1 MITAVRLPGGTTG
14 GVVMPGSD
22 RIRSGVG
29 GERHGWSGAAT
40 RRRVLRALALAAVLL
55 AVLAA
60 AASADVVYNRAD
72 DCINPSPVGASVI
85 GTTADGS
92 LQVLAEPADR
102 RLATNLLSGLQSGPL
117 AGLHS
122 AFSADGG
129 SGRLPAGPDGGPY
142 QLMVAPASD
151 FDADNDGDTAGY
163 CDGSA
168 ISAIAMRDNV
178 SDPLTVATHELGHAF
193 DDGLLGQQSFDTWFE
208 EALSEYYAFVLA
220 PDATLQR
227 NRDDQLFSQPTIPLD
242 TFSSPSDDEQAH
254 EYTEDRF
261 LQWLAQRLGPR
272 FDAMAMS
279 VLRDSGTTSTTA
291 LHVNRDLSDALTL
304 SGRSFADDLGE
315 FWGDH
320 IIPESDQPFGGT
332 GPRTHPQPRIFTHDE
347 ELSTDVHLRSLAA
360 NSATI
365 KLGDDVKQLVL
376 HISSPEPHGRLW
388 VWSPDGGLEDM
399 SHSGGDLHFCVG
411 PVSSDAIEWPGE
423 LRFVLINTGATGA
436 AFPVQV
442 KALTDKC
449 TRPRRRPPPPPSH
462 GCHTPTPRLGFYS
475 NAGPEAQIVVNPT
488 LDIYLMCQAG
498 HRYVG
503 SISGESTCDGTLF
516 GAGIDLGQP
525 GAWVEH
531 SYRGPGELHGTRFAF
546 SYSANGARIQLAGN
560 FAASSVTGTV
570 DYQSP
575 AACDGA
581 PLAQSFSLTRKSG
594 LPFSRAHVR

>member
-1 MITAVRLPGGTTG
+1 
-14 GVVMPGSD
+14 MPGSD
-22 RIRSGVG
+22 RIRTWVRG
-29 GERHGWSGAAT
+29 GRHGWSGAAT
-40 RRRVLRALALAAVLL
+40 CRGVLHALALAAVLL

-60 AASADVVYNRAD
+60 GASADVVFNRVD
-72 DCINPSPVGASVI
+72 GCINPSPVGASVI

-92 LQVLAEPADR
+92 LQILAEPADR
-102 RLATNLLSGLQSGPL
+102 GLATNLLSGLQSGPL
-117 AGLHS
+117 AGLHR

-151 FDADNDGDTAGY
+151 FDVDNDGDTAGY

-168 ISAIAMRDNV
+168 ISAIAVRDDV
-178 SDPLTVATHELGHAF
+178 SDPLTVATHELGHAY
-193 DDGLLGQQSFDTWFE
+193 DNGLLGQQSHDTWFE

-220 PDATLQR
+220 PNATLQR

-279 VLRDSGTTSTTA
+279 VLRDSGTTPTA
-291 LHVNRDLSDALTL
+291 AMHANRDLSDALTL
-304 SGRSFADDLGE
+304 GGRSFADDLGE
-315 FWGDH
+315 FWADH

-332 GPRTHPQPRIFTHDE
+332 GPRLQPQARVFRGAD

-360 NSATI
+360 NSAII

-376 HISSPEPHGRLW
+376 HVSSPEPHGRLW
-388 VWSPDGGLEDM
+388 VWWPGGRLEDM
-399 SHSGGDLHFCVG
+399 SQSGADLHFCVG
-411 PVSSDAIEWPGE
+411 PVSSDAIAWPGE
-423 LRFVLINTGATGA
+423 LRFALTNTGTTGA

-449 TRPRRRPPPPPSH
+449 TRPRHRPPPPPSH
-462 GCHTPTPRLGFYS
+462 SCHTPTPRLGFYS
-475 NAGPEAQIVVNPT
+475 NAGPAAQIVVNPT

-503 SISGESTCDGTLF
+503 SISGESTCDGSLS

-525 GAWVEH
+525 GAWVQH
-531 SYRGPGELHGTRFAF
+531 SYRGPGELHGNRFAF
-546 SYSANGARIQLAGN
+546 SYTAEGAHIHLAGS
-560 FAASSVTGTV
+560 FAASSVAGTV
-570 DYQSP
+570 DYRDS

-581 PLAQSFSLTRKSG
+581 TVAQSFSLRRQSG
-594 LPFSRAHVR
+594 LPFSR